1 MAGRDKTTRIAWPR
15 YSAAGTVS
23 TVSFSGFRSSVRKF
37 HSFPDYTCTH
47 CTYNLPPPLF
57 KLFVLTFSNIPDWIN
72 SRKNKKRDETIHES
86 FAGNTQIPFPR
97 LKKKR
102 RRRRRLFPRSI
113 QLHSVSNERY
123 VPRIPRDKERPR
135 SSLIGRWRNR
145 RFRHYHHGQRVD
157 PLSRPGGRLK
167 YCQVADISH
176 GLTEWLPFLAGS

>member
-1 MAGRDKTTRIAWPR
+1 MAAIFGSWHCFNRFLLRVSIIRSEISFVSRLHVHIVRII
-15 YSAAGTVS
+15 
-23 TVSFSGFRSSVRKF
+23 SFL
-37 HSFPDYTCTH
+37 H
-47 CTYNLPPPLF
+47 LF
-57 KLFVLTFSNIPDWIN
+57 KLFVLTFFYIPDWIN

-86 FAGNTQIPFPR
+86 FAGNTQIPFPLF

-113 QLHSVSNERY
+113 QLHSVSNKRY